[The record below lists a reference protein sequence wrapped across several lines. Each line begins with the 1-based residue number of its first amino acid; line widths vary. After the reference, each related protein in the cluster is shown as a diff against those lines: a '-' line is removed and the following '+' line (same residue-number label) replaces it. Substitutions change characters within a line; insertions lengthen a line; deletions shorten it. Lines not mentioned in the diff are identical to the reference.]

1 MAFCSIREG
10 RGSEDPVGGATLVK
24 SLISCCIE
32 EAGSEEE
39 TSSRSLR
46 SLAGRTRALDS
57 VLPHSTTRRRLFPLA
72 FLPVGTLTSVRGGRQ
87 ECSVGSQKVK
97 QDLGLRLAS
106 VESTIS
112 PRGVRG

>member
-10 RGSEDPVGGATLVK
+10 RGSEGPVGGATLVK
-24 SLISCCIE
+24 SLVSCCIE
-32 EAGSEEE
+32 EAGVRGGDVVAFSEVPGWPDPSPGQCT
-39 TSSRSLR
+39 TSFHHQEATVPSGIS
-46 SLAGRTRALDS
+46 SCGNAD
-57 VLPHSTTRRRLFPLA
+57 
-72 FLPVGTLTSVRGGRQ
+72 SVRGGRQ